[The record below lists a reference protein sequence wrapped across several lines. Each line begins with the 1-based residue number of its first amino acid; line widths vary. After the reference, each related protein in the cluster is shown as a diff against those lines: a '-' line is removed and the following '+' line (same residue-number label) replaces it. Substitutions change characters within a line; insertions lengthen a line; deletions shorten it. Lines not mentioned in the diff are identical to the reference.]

1 MLCNFRNK
9 MEELRLRNS
18 VFVCASKQNM
28 FIKCTL
34 LNISVYEYEKT
45 YKEAITVINL
55 LKKIKDNTI
64 DNRKQRIDK

>member
-1 MLCNFRNK
+1 M
-9 MEELRLRNS
+9 
-18 VFVCASKQNM
+18 CASKQNM